1 MLSVLAIDAGGTS
14 TRAVI
19 VDEDGSCLGFGHS
32 GGGNPISAGFEP
44 ALASLAAAASM
55 ALESSGTE
63 DISSALIAMAG
74 ATSRMPRQELT
85 RRFAAL
91 GVRGELALE
100 SDLLAMF
107 RSGTLAVRGYA
118 LG

>member
-1 MLSVLAIDAGGTS
+1 MVTMLSVLAIDAGGTS

-55 ALESSGTE
+55 VPAA
-63 DISSALIAMAG
+63 SA
-74 ATSRMPRQELT
+74 
-85 RRFAAL
+85 
-91 GVRGELALE
+91 
-100 SDLLAMF
+100 
-107 RSGTLAVRGYA
+107 AV
-118 LG
+118 